1 MISPTWHTYGADPG
15 LRARVHPMMAP
26 MPGSSSVLSIACLA
40 SSALLGLLACSH
52 EWDLYDPRLGG
63 GGDGTG
69 ASSSGGGEPSGGGG
83 QGTGAAG
90 PSSGG
95 GGVGGVGGV
104 GGSGGEGG
112 NGSVELSYGAAI
124 ADCVNPT
131 SPNPDTCAAEGG
143 GIRMSVDLEE
153 GMPPT
158 PRISFLRFDL
168 DAQLAGKSV
177 DSVELRLSVPM
188 FVGAESNDSGEVWRV
203 TEFDRAALFTAAPTK
218 VGASPAAA
226 SVGAVA
232 QGQTVVFELPSSL
245 VSAGGSVYL
254 GVFPLSTNGVDY
266 SNVLGAVPPALVITA
281 H

>member
-1 MISPTWHTYGADPG
+1 
-15 LRARVHPMMAP
+15 MMTA
-26 MPGSSSVLSIACLA
+26 MPGMPSLLTLVGLA
-40 SSALLGLLACSH
+40 SATLIGLMACSH
-52 EWDLYDPRLGG
+52 EWDVYDPRLGEG
-63 GGDGTG
+63 GGGTG
-69 ASSSGGGEPSGGGG
+69 AGSSGGGEPTGGGG
-83 QGTGAAG
+83 QGAGTAG
-90 PSSGG
+90 PGG
-95 GGVGGVGGV
+95 G
-104 GGSGGEGG
+104 GGSGGAQGG
-112 NGSVELSYGAAI
+112 GGAGGGSVVLSYGTSV
-124 ADCVNPT
+124 ADCVDPT
-131 SPNPDTCAAEGG
+131 SPNPDTCATEGG
-143 GIRMSVDLEE
+143 GIRMAVDLEE

-177 DSVELRLSVPM
+177 DSVELRLSVPV
-188 FVGAESNDSGEVWRV
+188 FIGAESNDSGEVWRV
-203 TEFDRAALFTAAPTK
+203 AEFDRAALFTAAPTK

-266 SNVLGAVPPALVITA
+266 SNALGAVPPALVITA